1 MLQDDRQC
9 SLMPITPTKLM
20 QSIPFP
26 WSLLFTNYQGQ
37 QNTLI
42 FYFYNCILQY
52 HCYFLCCSPYTPWF
66 LVQFLQGQS
75 EIWDKTRVWTPV
87 PPTPV
92 SFLWG
97 TYHST
102 QHHKHQRMG
111 SPQKRTI
118 LTLSVVIQHQ
128 NCPFSLHK
136 TIREL
141 KKNQKQIPHEAP
153 HLTPAHCGS

>member
-20 QSIPFP
+20 QSIHFP
-26 WSLLFTNYQGQ
+26 WSLLFINYQGQ
-37 QNTLI
+37 QNMLI
-42 FYFYNCILQY
+42 YNCILLWQY
-52 HCYFLCCSPYTPWF
+52 YFLCYSPYMTWF
-66 LVQFLQGQS
+66 WVQWNMKQN
-75 EIWDKTRVWTPV
+75 KRVWTLFPH
-87 PPTPV
+87 TPV

-97 TYHST
+97 THQGT
-102 QHHKHQRMG
+102 QHNKHKCMG
-111 SPQKRTI
+111 SPQKWTI
-118 LTLSVVIQHQ
+118 LTLSVIIKHH

-141 KKNQKQIPHEAP
+141 NKNQKQIPQEAP